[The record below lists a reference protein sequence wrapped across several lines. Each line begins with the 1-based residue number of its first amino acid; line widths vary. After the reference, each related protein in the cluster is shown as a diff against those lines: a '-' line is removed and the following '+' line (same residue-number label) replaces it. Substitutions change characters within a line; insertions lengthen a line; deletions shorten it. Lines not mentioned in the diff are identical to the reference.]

1 MDSVADSTEVASEE
15 PVVES
20 LVDEVEEVEEA
31 VEDDAV
37 ITVDSILA
45 ETEAAE
51 EPVTEDEASFEEIV
65 SEEPVIEET
74 AEEVIIEEEPVI
86 EETAED
92 VVIEEEP
99 VIEETAEEVIIEE
112 EPVIEE
118 KAEEVI
124 IEEEPVIE
132 ETAVEPEIEEATEES
147 DDTSFDTVDSLMAD
161 DISDNFGF
169 TADPIVEESEEP
181 VIEETIVEDSIIEE
195 SIEDTIVEEPA
206 EDSVIEEPVEKDFS
220 ALDGS
225 NNNLSESNIDYLTAK
240 DSDLSGDEL
249 NTDLKKDIKSV
260 LLYMDQLLENLPEDK
275 IIEFAK
281 SDEFTTYKKLFS
293 ELGLS

>member
-1 MDSVADSTEVASEE
+1 MNDISIEESDFTEEDDLPSEISIEKSDDILVESDTNDFMDSVADSTEVASEE

-74 AEEVIIEEEPVI
+74 AEEVIIEEEPVL
-86 EETAED
+86 
-92 VVIEEEP
+92 
-99 VIEETAEEVIIEE
+99 
-112 EPVIEE
+112 
-118 KAEEVI
+118 
-124 IEEEPVIE
+124 E

-206 EDSVIEEPVEKDFS
+206 EDSVIEEPAEKDFS

-249 NTDLKKDIKSV
+249 NADLKKDIKSV

>member
-1 MDSVADSTEVASEE
+1 M
-15 PVVES
+15 
-20 LVDEVEEVEEA
+20 
-31 VEDDAV
+31 
-37 ITVDSILA
+37 
-45 ETEAAE
+45 
-51 EPVTEDEASFEEIV
+51 
-65 SEEPVIEET
+65 
-74 AEEVIIEEEPVI
+74 
-86 EETAED
+86 
-92 VVIEEEP
+92 
-99 VIEETAEEVIIEE
+99 
-112 EPVIEE
+112 
-118 KAEEVI
+118 
-124 IEEEPVIE
+124 IE
-132 ETAVEPEIEEATEES
+132 ETAVEPGIEEATEES

-206 EDSVIEEPVEKDFS
+206 EDSVIEEPAEKDFS

-249 NTDLKKDIKSV
+249 NADLKKDIKSV